1 MGFAIGQAMVYRRRS
16 QMRVNPLTGGTSF
29 GGREGRKAR
38 RKQER
43 KSKKIGD
50 RLLGTRRSERTQ
62 LVTERRK

>member
-1 MGFAIGQAMVYRRRS
+1 
-16 QMRVNPLTGGTSF
+16 MRVNPLTGGTSF

-43 KSKKIGD
+43 RSKKIGD